1 MLLDVINLDKVRRG
15 ILYTLI
21 MFLVLAAQEI
31 VLSRITIF
39 GVRAMIVPIF
49 PVAVGLLQGG
59 MWGMGFGLACGILCD
74 TMFAENLVMFTI
86 LLPCLGFLATAAE
99 RFLISRK
106 LVAFFAAS
114 TAALAV
120 TAIAQVMR
128 TFLLFNAEMIPMLR
142 VAGLQVLYSI
152 PFIFPLYYPCR
163 ALSERALD

>member
-21 MFLVLAAQEI
+21 MFAVLAVQEM

-39 GVRAMIVPIF
+39 GVRAMIVPLF

-59 MWGMGFGLACGILCD
+59 MWGMGFGLACGVFCD
-74 TMFAENLVMFTI
+74 AMFAESLVMFTI
-86 LLPCLGFLATAAE
+86 LLPCFGFLATAAE

-114 TAALAV
+114 VGALVV
-120 TAIAQVMR
+120 TAIAQSMR
-128 TFLLFNAEMIPMLR
+128 TFLIYDAEIMPMLR
-142 VAGLQVLYSI
+142 VAGLQVLYSL
-152 PFIFPLYYPCR
+152 PFVFPLYYPCR